1 MVGKYRKD
9 NMEKYKI
16 LKVDSEELVLL
27 KLAVA
32 NEIIT
37 IKKNLEKLKGYDNN
51 IDYIELEN
59 KYNQYMKLSK
69 ILDYLER

>member
-1 MVGKYRKD
+1 
-9 NMEKYKI
+9 MEKYKI

>member
-1 MVGKYRKD
+1 
-9 NMEKYKI
+9 MEKYKI

-59 KYNQYMKLSK
+59 KYNQYMQLSR
-69 ILDYLER
+69 ILEYSER